1 MIENNVMLIGNLTA
15 DVEGKYSF
23 SKKVDANGQPI
34 QFFSGR
40 GKIAVKYSY
49 DLQKQQEVV
58 SFIDFAFMGK
68 KFEKIANY
76 MVKGTKIG
84 ISGRIETGSYQ
95 NNKGQTVYYTRVRA
109 DEVTLLGGKKK
120 EEAQQ
125 APAPQQA
132 QQYQQAPAPQQA
144 QQYQQAPA
152 PQQAQQ
158 YQQQAPAPGAW
169 VPQG

>member
-1 MIENNVMLIGNLTA
+1 MIENNVMLIGNLVA

-40 GKIAVKYSY
+40 GKIAVKYDY
-49 DLQKQQEVV
+49 DKQKQQDVV
-58 SFIDFAFMGK
+58 SFIDFDFIGK

-109 DEVTLLGGKKK
+109 DEVKLLGGKKK

-125 APAPQQA
+125 APSPQAPSPQAPQYA
-132 QQYQQAPAPQQA
+132 QQAPAPQA
-144 QQYQQAPA
+144 QQYAQQAPA
-152 PQQAQQ
+152 PQ
-158 YQQQAPAPGAW
+158 AW
-169 VPQG
+169 TPQG

>member
-1 MIENNVMLIGNLTA
+1 MIENNVMLIGNLVA

-23 SKKVDANGQPI
+23 SKKVHANGQPI

-40 GKIAVKYSY
+40 GKIAVKYDY
-49 DLQKQQEVV
+49 DTQKQQDVV
-58 SFIDFAFMGK
+58 SFIDFDFIGK

-109 DEVTLLGGKKK
+109 DEVKLLGGKKK

-125 APAPQQA
+125 APSPQAPQ
-132 QQYQQAPAPQQA
+132 YGHQAPSPQPGSWV
-144 QQYQQAPA
+144 QQ
-152 PQQAQQ
+152 
-158 YQQQAPAPGAW
+158 G
-169 VPQG
+169 

>member
-1 MIENNVMLIGNLTA
+1 MIENNVMLIGNLVA
-15 DVEGKYSF
+15 DVECKYSF

-40 GKIAVKYSY
+40 GKIAVKYDY
-49 DLQKQQEVV
+49 EKQKQQEVV
-58 SFIDFAFMGK
+58 SFIDFDFIGK
-68 KFEKIANY
+68 KFEKVANY
-76 MVKGTKIG
+76 MVKGTKLG

-125 APAPQQA
+125 APQYQQAPAPQQA
-132 QQYQQAPAPQQA
+132 PQYAQQAPAPQQA

-152 PQQAQQ
+152 PQQ
-158 YQQQAPAPGAW
+158 GAW

>member
-1 MIENNVMLIGNLTA
+1 MIENNVMLIGNLVA
-15 DVEGKYSF
+15 DVECKYSF
-23 SKKVDANGQPI
+23 SKKVDAIGQPI

-40 GKIAVKYSY
+40 GKIAVKYDY
-49 DLQKQQEVV
+49 EKQKQQEVV

-68 KFEKIANY
+68 KFEKVANY

-120 EEAQQ
+120 EEVEQAPLPQAPQYQQ
-125 APAPQQA
+125 APAPQA
-132 QQYQQAPAPQQA
+132 PQYQQAPAPQQ
-144 QQYQQAPA
+144 
-152 PQQAQQ
+152 
-158 YQQQAPAPGAW
+158 GAW
-169 VPQG
+169 TPQG

>member
-76 MVKGTKIG
+76 LVKGTKIA

-95 NNKGQTVYYTRVRA
+95 NKTGETVYYTRVRA

-125 APAPQQA
+125 APAQQQA
-132 QQYQQAPAPQQA
+132 QQYQQ
-144 QQYQQAPA
+144 QAPA
-152 PQQAQQ
+152 QQQAQQ

-169 VPQG
+169 MPQG

>member
-1 MIENNVMLIGNLTA
+1 MIENNVMLIGNLVA
-15 DVEGKYSF
+15 DVECKYSF

-40 GKIAVKYSY
+40 GKIAVKYDY
-49 DLQKQQEVV
+49 EKQKQQEVV

-68 KFEKIANY
+68 KFEKVANY

-125 APAPQQA
+125 APAPQAPQYQQA
-132 QQYQQAPAPQQA
+132 PAPQAPQYQQAPAPQQ
-144 QQYQQAPA
+144 
-152 PQQAQQ
+152 
-158 YQQQAPAPGAW
+158 GVW
-169 VPQG
+169 TPQG

>member
-1 MIENNVMLIGNLTA
+1 MIENNVMLIGNLVA
-15 DVEGKYSF
+15 DVECKYSF

-40 GKIAVKYSY
+40 GKIAVKYDY
-49 DLQKQQEVV
+49 EKHKQQDVV

-68 KFEKIANY
+68 KFEKVANY

-84 ISGRIETGSYQ
+84 ISGRIETGTYQ

-125 APAPQQA
+125 APAPQA
-132 QQYQQAPAPQQA
+132 PQYQQAPAQ
-144 QQYQQAPA
+144 
-152 PQQAQQ
+152 
-158 YQQQAPAPGAW
+158 GAW
-169 VPQG
+169 TPQG

>member
-1 MIENNVMLIGNLTA
+1 MIENNVMLIGNLVA

-40 GKIAVKYSY
+40 GKIAVKYDY
-49 DLQKQQEVV
+49 DKQKQQDVV
-58 SFIDFAFMGK
+58 SFIDFDFIGK

-109 DEVTLLGGKKK
+109 DEVKLLGGKKK

-125 APAPQQA
+125 AP
-132 QQYQQAPAPQQA
+132 QYAQQAPSPQAPQYA
-144 QQYQQAPA
+144 QQAPS
-152 PQQAQQ
+152 PQ
-158 YQQQAPAPGAW
+158 PGSW

>member
-1 MIENNVMLIGNLTA
+1 MIENNVMLIGNLVA
-15 DVEGKYSF
+15 DIEGKYSF

-40 GKIAVKYSY
+40 GKIAVKYDY
-49 DLQKQQEVV
+49 DKQKQQDVV
-58 SFIDFAFMGK
+58 SFIDFDFIGK

-109 DEVTLLGGKKK
+109 DEVKLLGGKKK

-125 APAPQQA
+125 APSPQAPSPQA
-132 QQYQQAPAPQQA
+132 QQYAQQAPAPQA
-144 QQYQQAPA
+144 QQYAQQAPA
-152 PQQAQQ
+152 PQ
-158 YQQQAPAPGAW
+158 AW
-169 VPQG
+169 TPQG

>member
-1 MIENNVMLIGNLTA
+1 MIENNVMLIGNLVA

-40 GKIAVKYSY
+40 GKIAVKYDY
-49 DLQKQQEVV
+49 DKQKQQDVV
-58 SFIDFAFMGK
+58 SFIDFDFIGK

-109 DEVTLLGGKKK
+109 DEVKLLGGKKK

-125 APAPQQA
+125 APSPQAPQYA
-132 QQYQQAPAPQQA
+132 QQAPSPQAPQYAQQAPAPQA
-144 QQYQQAPA
+144 PQYAQQAPA
-152 PQQAQQ
+152 PQ
-158 YQQQAPAPGAW
+158 AW
-169 VPQG
+169 MPQG

>member
-40 GKIAVKYSY
+40 GKIAVKYDY
-49 DLQKQQEVV
+49 DKQKQQDVV
-58 SFIDFAFMGK
+58 SFIDFDFMGK
-68 KFEKIANY
+68 KFEKVANY
-76 MVKGTKIG
+76 MVKGTKLG

-95 NNKGQTVYYTRVRA
+95 NKQGQTVYYTRVRA
-109 DEVTLLGGKKK
+109 DEITLLGGKKK
-120 EEAQQ
+120 EEVPAPQAQQYAQQVPAPQAQQYAQQ
-125 APAPQQA
+125 APAPQA
-132 QQYQQAPAPQQA
+132 
-144 QQYQQAPA
+144 
-152 PQQAQQ
+152 
-158 YQQQAPAPGAW
+158 GAW

>member
-1 MIENNVMLIGNLTA
+1 MIENNVMLIGNLVD

-23 SKKVDANGQPI
+23 SKKVDANGQPN

-40 GKIAVKYSY
+40 GKIAVKYNY

-68 KFEKIANY
+68 KFEKVANY

-109 DEVTLLGGKKK
+109 DEVTLLGGKNK
-120 EEAQQ
+120 EEVRQ
-125 APAPQQA
+125 APVPQA
-132 QQYQQAPAPQQA
+132 QQYG
-144 QQYQQAPA
+144 QQAPA

-158 YQQQAPAPGAW
+158 YQQQAPASGAW
-169 VPQG
+169 MPQG

>member
-1 MIENNVMLIGNLTA
+1 MIENNVMLIGNLVD
-15 DVEGKYSF
+15 DVECKYSF

-40 GKIAVKYSY
+40 GKIAVKYDY
-49 DLQKQQEVV
+49 EKQKQQDVV

-68 KFEKIANY
+68 KFEKVANY

-125 APAPQQA
+125 APAPQA
-132 QQYQQAPAPQQA
+132 QQYQQAP
-144 QQYQQAPA
+144 
-152 PQQAQQ
+152 Q
-158 YQQQAPAPGAW
+158 YQQQAPAQGAW
-169 VPQG
+169 TPQG

>member
-1 MIENNVMLIGNLTA
+1 MIENNVMLIGNLVA

-40 GKIAVKYSY
+40 GKIAVKYDY
-49 DLQKQQEVV
+49 DKQKQQDVV
-58 SFIDFAFMGK
+58 SFIDFDFIGK

-109 DEVTLLGGKKK
+109 DEVKLLGGKKK

-125 APAPQQA
+125 APSPQYA
-132 QQYQQAPAPQQA
+132 QQAPSPQYA
-144 QQYQQAPA
+144 QQAPS
-152 PQQAQQ
+152 PQYA
-158 YQQQAPAPGAW
+158 QQAPSPQPGRW

>member
-1 MIENNVMLIGNLTA
+1 MIENNVMLIGNLVA

-40 GKIAVKYSY
+40 GKIAVKYDY
-49 DLQKQQEVV
+49 DKQKQQDVV
-58 SFIDFAFMGK
+58 SFIDFDFIGK

-109 DEVTLLGGKKK
+109 DEVKLLGGKKK

-125 APAPQQA
+125 APSPQAPSPQA
-132 QQYQQAPAPQQA
+132 QQYAQQAPAPQA
-144 QQYQQAPA
+144 QQYAQQAPA
-152 PQQAQQ
+152 PQ
-158 YQQQAPAPGAW
+158 AW
-169 VPQG
+169 TPQG

>member
-1 MIENNVMLIGNLTA
+1 MIENNVMLIGNLVA
-15 DVEGKYSF
+15 DVECKYSF

-40 GKIAVKYSY
+40 GKIAVKYDY
-49 DLQKQQEVV
+49 EKQKQQEVV

-68 KFEKIANY
+68 KFEKVANY

-125 APAPQQA
+125 APAPQA
-132 QQYQQAPAPQQA
+132 PQYQQAPAPQQ
-144 QQYQQAPA
+144 
-152 PQQAQQ
+152 
-158 YQQQAPAPGAW
+158 GAW
-169 VPQG
+169 TPQG

>member
-34 QFFSGR
+34 HYFSGR
-40 GKIAVKYSY
+40 GKIAVKYYY
-49 DLQKQQEVV
+49 DKEKQQDVV
-58 SFIDFAFMGK
+58 SFIDFEFMGK
-68 KFEKIANY
+68 KFEKVANY

-109 DEVTLLGGKKK
+109 DEVALLGGKKK

-125 APAPQQA
+125 SPAPQGQQYAQQSPAPQA
-132 QQYQQAPAPQQA
+132 QQYAQQSPAPQA
-144 QQYQQAPA
+144 
-152 PQQAQQ
+152 
-158 YQQQAPAPGAW
+158 GAW

>member
-1 MIENNVMLIGNLTA
+1 MIENNVMLIGNLVA
-15 DVEGKYSF
+15 DIEGKYSF

-40 GKIAVKYSY
+40 GKIAVKYDY
-49 DLQKQQEVV
+49 DKQKQQDVV
-58 SFIDFAFMGK
+58 SFIDFDFIGK

-109 DEVTLLGGKKK
+109 DEVKLLGGKKK

-125 APAPQQA
+125 APSPQAPSPQAPQYA
-132 QQYQQAPAPQQA
+132 QQAPAPQA
-144 QQYQQAPA
+144 QQYAQQAPA
-152 PQQAQQ
+152 PQ
-158 YQQQAPAPGAW
+158 AW
-169 VPQG
+169 TPQG

>member
-1 MIENNVMLIGNLTA
+1 MIENNVMLIGNLVA
-15 DVEGKYSF
+15 DVECKYSF

-40 GKIAVKYSY
+40 GKIAVKYAY
-49 DLQKQQEVV
+49 DKQKQQEVV
-58 SFIDFAFMGK
+58 SFIDFDFMGK
-68 KFEKIANY
+68 QFEKLANY

-144 QQYQQAPA
+144 PQYQQAPA
-152 PQQAQQ
+152 PQQ
-158 YQQQAPAPGAW
+158 GAW

>member
-1 MIENNVMLIGNLTA
+1 MIENNVMLIGNLVA
-15 DVEGKYSF
+15 DIEGKYSF

-40 GKIAVKYSY
+40 GKIAVKYDY
-49 DLQKQQEVV
+49 DKQKQQDVV
-58 SFIDFAFMGK
+58 SFIDFDFIGK

-109 DEVTLLGGKKK
+109 DEVKLLGGKRK

-125 APAPQQA
+125 APSPQAPSPQA
-132 QQYQQAPAPQQA
+132 QQYAQQAPSPQAQQYAQQAPAPQ
-144 QQYQQAPA
+144 
-152 PQQAQQ
+152 
-158 YQQQAPAPGAW
+158 AW
-169 VPQG
+169 TPQG

>member
-1 MIENNVMLIGNLTA
+1 MIENNVMLIGNLVA
-15 DVEGKYSF
+15 DVECKYSF

-40 GKIAVKYSY
+40 GKIAVKYAY
-49 DLQKQQEVV
+49 DKQKQQEVV
-58 SFIDFAFMGK
+58 SFIDFDFMGK
-68 KFEKIANY
+68 QFEKLANY

-144 QQYQQAPA
+144 PQQAPQYAQQAPA
-152 PQQAQQ
+152 PQ
-158 YQQQAPAPGAW
+158 PGTW

>member
-1 MIENNVMLIGNLTA
+1 MIENNVMLIGNLVD

-40 GKIAVKYSY
+40 GKIAVKYNY

-68 KFEKIANY
+68 KFEKVANY

-84 ISGRIETGSYQ
+84 ISGRIETGAYQ

-109 DEVTLLGGKKK
+109 DEVTLLGVKKK
-120 EEAQQ
+120 EELEQ
-125 APAPQQA
+125 APAPQS
-132 QQYQQAPAPQQA
+132 QQYGQQAPAS
-144 QQYQQAPA
+144 
-152 PQQAQQ
+152 
-158 YQQQAPAPGAW
+158 GAW
-169 VPQG
+169 TPQG

>member
-1 MIENNVMLIGNLTA
+1 MIENNVMLIGNLVA
-15 DVEGKYSF
+15 DVECKYSF

-40 GKIAVKYSY
+40 GKIAVKYDY
-49 DLQKQQEVV
+49 DKQKQQEVV
-58 SFIDFAFMGK
+58 SFIDFDFIGK
-68 KFEKIANY
+68 KFEKVANY

-132 QQYQQAPAPQQA
+132 PQQA

-152 PQQAQQ
+152 PQQAPQ
-158 YQQQAPAPGAW
+158 YAQQAPAPQPGTW

>member
-1 MIENNVMLIGNLTA
+1 MIENNVMLIGNLVA
-15 DVEGKYSF
+15 DVECKYSF

-40 GKIAVKYSY
+40 GKIAVKYDY
-49 DLQKQQEVV
+49 EKQKQQEVV

-68 KFEKIANY
+68 KFEKVANY

-125 APAPQQA
+125 APAPQA
-132 QQYQQAPAPQQA
+132 QQYQQAPAPQ
-144 QQYQQAPA
+144 YQQAPA
-152 PQQAQQ
+152 PQQ
-158 YQQQAPAPGAW
+158 GAW
-169 VPQG
+169 TPQG

>member
-1 MIENNVMLIGNLTA
+1 MIENNVMLIGNLVD

-40 GKIAVKYSY
+40 GKIAVKYNY

-68 KFEKIANY
+68 KFEKVANY

-84 ISGRIETGSYQ
+84 ISGRIETGTYQ

-109 DEVTLLGGKKK
+109 DEVTLLGGKNK
-120 EEAQQ
+120 EEVRQAPEPQSQQYGQQ
-125 APAPQQA
+125 APAPQS
-132 QQYQQAPAPQQA
+132 QQYGQQAPAS
-144 QQYQQAPA
+144 
-152 PQQAQQ
+152 
-158 YQQQAPAPGAW
+158 GAW
-169 VPQG
+169 MPQG

>member
-1 MIENNVMLIGNLTA
+1 MIENNVMLIGNLVD

-40 GKIAVKYSY
+40 GKIAVKYNY

-68 KFEKIANY
+68 KFEKVANY

-95 NNKGQTVYYTRVRA
+95 NNKGQTVYYTRVQA
-109 DEVTLLGGKKK
+109 DEVTLLGVKKK
-120 EEAQQ
+120 EELEQAPAPQAQQYAQQ
-125 APAPQQA
+125 APAPQS
-132 QQYQQAPAPQQA
+132 QQYGQQAPAS
-144 QQYQQAPA
+144 
-152 PQQAQQ
+152 
-158 YQQQAPAPGAW
+158 GAW
-169 VPQG
+169 TPQG

>member
-1 MIENNVMLIGNLTA
+1 MIENNVMLIGNLVA
-15 DVEGKYSF
+15 DVECKYSF

-40 GKIAVKYSY
+40 GKIAVKYDY
-49 DLQKQQEVV
+49 EKQKQQDVV

-68 KFEKIANY
+68 KFEKVANY

-125 APAPQQA
+125 AQQYQQAPAPQQA

-152 PQQAQQ
+152 PQQ
-158 YQQQAPAPGAW
+158 GAW
-169 VPQG
+169 TPQG

>member
-1 MIENNVMLIGNLTA
+1 MDENNVMLIGNLVA

-40 GKIAVKYSY
+40 GKIAVKYAY
-49 DLQKQQEVV
+49 DKQKQQDVV
-58 SFIDFAFMGK
+58 SFIDFDFMGN
-68 KFEKIANY
+68 KFEKVANY
-76 MVKGTKIG
+76 MVKGTKLG

-95 NNKGQTVYYTRVRA
+95 NKQGQTVYYTRVRA

-125 APAPQQA
+125 APSPQA
-132 QQYQQAPAPQQA
+132 QQYAQQAPSPQA
-144 QQYQQAPA
+144 QQYAQQAPS
-152 PQQAQQ
+152 PQ
-158 YQQQAPAPGAW
+158 PGSW
-169 VPQG
+169 IPQG

>member
-1 MIENNVMLIGNLTA
+1 MIENNVMLIGNLVA

-40 GKIAVKYSY
+40 GKIAVKYDY
-49 DLQKQQEVV
+49 NKQNQRDVV
-58 SFIDFAFMGK
+58 SFIDFDFIGK

-109 DEVTLLGGKKK
+109 DEVKLLGGKKK

-125 APAPQQA
+125 APSPQAPQYA
-132 QQYQQAPAPQQA
+132 QQAPS
-144 QQYQQAPA
+144 QQYAQQAPS
-152 PQQAQQ
+152 PQ
-158 YQQQAPAPGAW
+158 PGRW

>member
-1 MIENNVMLIGNLTA
+1 MIENNVMLIGNLVA

-40 GKIAVKYSY
+40 GKIAVKYDY
-49 DLQKQQEVV
+49 DKQNQQDVV
-58 SFIDFAFMGK
+58 SFIDFDFIGK

-109 DEVTLLGGKKK
+109 DEVKLLGGKKK

-125 APAPQQA
+125 APSPQYA
-132 QQYQQAPAPQQA
+132 QQAPSPQYA
-144 QQYQQAPA
+144 QQAPS
-152 PQQAQQ
+152 PQ
-158 YQQQAPAPGAW
+158 PGRW
-169 VPQG
+169 IPQG

>member
-1 MIENNVMLIGNLTA
+1 MIENNVMLIGNLVA

-23 SKKVDANGQPI
+23 SKKVDSKGQPI

-40 GKIAVKYSY
+40 GKIAVKYDY
-49 DLQKQQEVV
+49 DKQKQQDVV
-58 SFIDFAFMGK
+58 SFIDFDFIGK
-68 KFEKIANY
+68 KFDKIANY

-109 DEVTLLGGKKK
+109 DEIKLLGGKKK

-125 APAPQQA
+125 AGSRQAPQYA
-132 QQYQQAPAPQQA
+132 QQASAPQ
-144 QQYQQAPA
+144 
-152 PQQAQQ
+152 
-158 YQQQAPAPGAW
+158 PGSW

>member
-1 MIENNVMLIGNLTA
+1 MIENNVMLIGNLVD

-40 GKIAVKYSY
+40 GKIAVKYAY

-58 SFIDFAFMGK
+58 SFIDFEFMGK
-68 KFEKIANY
+68 KFEKVANY

-84 ISGRIETGSYQ
+84 ISGRIETGTYQ

-120 EEAQQ
+120 EEVEQAPAPQAPQYAQQ
-125 APAPQQA
+125 APAPQYA
-132 QQYQQAPAPQQA
+132 QQAPAQ
-144 QQYQQAPA
+144 
-152 PQQAQQ
+152 
-158 YQQQAPAPGAW
+158 GAW
-169 VPQG
+169 TPQG

>member
-23 SKKVDANGQPI
+23 SKKVDANGQPM

-40 GKIAVKYSY
+40 GKIAVKYAY
-49 DLQKQQEVV
+49 DKEKQQEVV
-58 SFIDFAFMGK
+58 SFIEFDFMGK
-68 KFEKIANY
+68 KFEKVANY

-120 EEAQQ
+120 EEVEQAPEPQAQQYARQAPAPQAQQYAQQ
-125 APAPQQA
+125 APAQ
-132 QQYQQAPAPQQA
+132 
-144 QQYQQAPA
+144 
-152 PQQAQQ
+152 
-158 YQQQAPAPGAW
+158 GAW
-169 VPQG
+169 TPQG

>member
-1 MIENNVMLIGNLTA
+1 MIENNVMLIGNLVA
-15 DVEGKYSF
+15 GVEGKYSF

-40 GKIAVKYSY
+40 GKIAVKYDY
-49 DLQKQQEVV
+49 DKQKQQDVV
-58 SFIDFAFMGK
+58 SFIEFDFIGK

-109 DEVTLLGGKKK
+109 DEIKLLGGKKK

-125 APAPQQA
+125 APAPQA
-132 QQYQQAPAPQQA
+132 QQYAQQAPAPQA
-144 QQYQQAPA
+144 QQYAQQAPS
-152 PQQAQQ
+152 PQ
-158 YQQQAPAPGAW
+158 PGRW

>member
-1 MIENNVMLIGNLTA
+1 MIENNVMLIGNLVA

-40 GKIAVKYSY
+40 GKIAVKYDY
-49 DLQKQQEVV
+49 DKQKQQDVV
-58 SFIDFAFMGK
+58 SFIDFEFMGK
-68 KFEKIANY
+68 KFEKVANY

-95 NNKGQTVYYTRVRA
+95 NKQGQTVYYTRVRA
-109 DEVTLLGGKKK
+109 DEVALLGGKKK

-125 APAPQQA
+125 APAPQA
-132 QQYQQAPAPQQA
+132 QQYAQQAPAPQ
-144 QQYQQAPA
+144 
-152 PQQAQQ
+152 
-158 YQQQAPAPGAW
+158 PGSW
-169 VPQG
+169 IPQG

>member
-1 MIENNVMLIGNLTA
+1 MIENNVMLIGNLVD

-40 GKIAVKYSY
+40 GKIAVKYNY

-68 KFEKIANY
+68 KFEKVANY

-95 NNKGQTVYYTRVRA
+95 NKSGETVYYTRVRA
-109 DEVTLLGGKKK
+109 DEVTLLGGKNK
-120 EEAQQ
+120 EEVRQAPEPQSQQYGQQ
-125 APAPQQA
+125 APAPQS
-132 QQYQQAPAPQQA
+132 QQYGQQAPAS
-144 QQYQQAPA
+144 
-152 PQQAQQ
+152 
-158 YQQQAPAPGAW
+158 GAW
-169 VPQG
+169 TPQG